1 MLEIDKIVDKT
12 VNRIGYWNQ
21 RFLKNKVYEEI
32 QLSVTKNGEQYYLLK
47 RDDIEERDYY
57 SYYIVNEEN
66 EVIGRFFAGRYENR
80 GGITYHILP
89 EYQNR
94 GIGQL
99 VLSVV
104 VDDLFNMGYELV
116 RILAINERSKA
127 IALKNGFVL
136 STKMVYILP
145 KLDYEKR
152 CQNNNLR

>member
-1 MLEIDKIVDKT
+1 MP
-12 VNRIGYWNQ
+12 
-21 RFLKNKVYEEI
+21 
-32 QLSVTKNGEQYYLLK
+32 VTKNGEQYYLLK

-57 SYYIVNEEN
+57 SYYIVNEES

-80 GGITYHILP
+80 GGLTYHILP

-94 GIGQL
+94 GIGEL
-99 VLSVV
+99 VLGVI

-116 RILAINERSKA
+116 RILPTNERSKA

-136 STKMVYILP
+136 SPSKVYCYVLT